1 MNQQKPKTQMK
12 MKTTKNYEV
21 NYCKMC
27 RRFWWVRM
35 FSHINTL
42 PTLLMNCK
50 GCKYSQLHM
59 SVKHDHEHE
68 RKEHMMSRRQQ
79 HQQPHKEGLALWHR
93 VTWSLWHTGGSRQ
106 GHPRYT
112 SASSTRRLP
121 TDDHKTETSLGSNV
135 LSATGVV
142 RHLESYKRSREQ
154 KWYRIPAS
162 IVSA

>member
-1 MNQQKPKTQMK
+1 MTETRRVNQQKPKTQMK

-27 RRFWWVRM
+27 GRFWWMRM

-79 HQQPHKEGLALWHR
+79 HQHPHKEGLALCHR
-93 VTWSLWHTGGSRQ
+93 VTLESVAHWWVPARTPTVHQCLYGGRLWVAHNK
-106 GHPRYT
+106 
-112 SASSTRRLP
+112 L
-121 TDDHKTETSLGSNV
+121 HKTTPDRRPQD
-135 LSATGVV
+135 TD
-142 RHLESYKRSREQ
+142 K
-154 KWYRIPAS
+154 P
-162 IVSA
+162 